1 MFESGRPVPQSLTHP
16 ADLDLAFDA
25 GPDGTWLKRRR
36 ASYPYALTGIYPPD
50 REGLTLMPQSVS
62 GGLFGGEDL
71 VERAHVG
78 PGATARIHDQGA
90 RTCHAHRGRGP
101 ARLRRVLQCEPG
113 GRLGWYGQ
121 PSVLLPGADIDLQTE
136 ILVSENVRVLCSD
149 IFGYHVPDSGDAH
162 PAHFHA
168 HLMIRRE
175 GAGVIAENAA
185 DVILS
190 PQLPGWFATLVLVC
204 DDGNRISEALSFLD
218 QQPVPNGLLL
228 GADFLPGEAGLIV
241 MATCDHAG
249 KLTAHIHG
257 LQAAIT

>member
-1 MFESGRPVPQSLTHP
+1 MFEPGRPVPQSVTHP
-16 ADLDLAFDA
+16 ADLDLAFHA

-50 REGLTLMPQSVS
+50 RRGLTVMPQSVS

-78 PGATARIHDQGA
+78 PGAMASIHDQGA

-101 ARLRRVLQCEPG
+101 ARLLRVLHCEQG
-113 GRLGWYGQ
+113 GHLDWYGQ

-136 ILVSENVRVLCSD
+136 IVVSGNARVLCSD
-149 IFGYHVPDSGDAH
+149 IFGYHVPDAGDAH

-175 GAGVIAENAA
+175 GVGIIAENAA

-190 PQLPGWFATLVLVC
+190 PELPDWFATLILVC
-204 DDGNRISEALSFLD
+204 DDPDRISGALSFVD
-218 QQPVPNGLLL
+218 AQPTPDGVLL
-228 GADFLPGEAGLIV
+228 GADLLPGGAGLVV
-241 MATCDHAG
+241 MATSDHAG
-249 KLTAHIHG
+249 ILTAHIHG
-257 LQAAIT
+257 LQTAIT